1 MCRFSKSQAHNLPRR
16 GFFCT
21 NLICDWIQLGIE
33 LQLVNDKSL
42 LVVVVFQCI
51 FVPMVTDLP
60 NIFPEPSFAFASEF
74 FWFEQLLH
82 KIKSSDFDVPIIDTL
97 HVMLPSIDTVILINA
112 FTRTSAY
119 FSFSLQVHVKVMRRP
134 KPFWFMTYHCGPYL
148 NTDNCNTKPDFI
160 DKRARLLAILKI

>member
-33 LQLVNDKSL
+33 LQLVNNKSL

-82 KIKSSDFDVPIIDTL
+82 KIKSSDFDVPIIDT
-97 HVMLPSIDTVILINA
+97 
-112 FTRTSAY
+112 Y

-160 DKRARLLAILKI
+160 DKRARLLAILKIQKF